1 MVWHAQEAVDALGR
15 RRISVR
21 LLPAKEGKREGETDG
36 EDSESQCL
44 VQIAIYDRVSRSK
57 KAAGTTIA
65 TLVSA
70 SMAMV
75 RVLLF

>member
-21 LLPAKEGKREGETDG
+21 LLPAKERKREGETDG
-36 EDSESQCL
+36 EESRCL
-44 VQIAIYDRVSRSK
+44 VHIAIYDRVSRSK